1 MDINQKKRI
10 KMEKLLQLF
19 SLNQKLMFQNNGI
32 MIHKYK
38 INMVIALQCIK
49 HNKQKFQINN
59 GSINQN
65 YKIIM
70 DKQ

>member
-1 MDINQKKRI
+1 
-10 KMEKLLQLF
+10 
-19 SLNQKLMFQNNGI
+19 MFQNNGI

-38 INMVIALQCIK
+38 INMVIVLQCIK

-59 GSINQN
+59 GNINQN